1 MGLKTKNF
9 NIMGVQQCLR
19 EGGYKKKIYI
29 YIGCISQKGGLAK
42 KEWGGCFW
50 GGGEGWYPDAHYD
63 LARVHART
71 WDRTCWCELVELI
84 KIFPAV

>member
-42 KEWGGCFW
+42 KE
-50 GGGEGWYPDAHYD
+50 
-63 LARVHART
+63 
-71 WDRTCWCELVELI
+71 
-84 KIFPAV
+84 

>member
-29 YIGCISQKGGLAK
+29 YIYGAFPKKGAWQKKSEEGVF
-42 KEWGGCFW
+42 E
-50 GGGEGWYPDAHYD
+50 GEE
-63 LARVHART
+63 RVDTPMHT
-71 WDRTCWCELVELI
+71 MT
-84 KIFPAV
+84 